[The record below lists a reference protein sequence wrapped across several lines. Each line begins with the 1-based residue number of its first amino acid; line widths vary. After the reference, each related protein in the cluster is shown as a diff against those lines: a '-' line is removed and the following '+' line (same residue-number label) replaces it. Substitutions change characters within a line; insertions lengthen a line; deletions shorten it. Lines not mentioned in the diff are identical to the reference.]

1 MSLSLDKPVII
12 TIDEYV
18 KNRTNAQNRLMHQ
31 WFNKMSHHYIL
42 TVGEAYSPYAWKQYL
57 KEKFLGFDMVEMPD
71 GSVKAI
77 TKHTSDCSTTE
88 LTDFLEKI
96 DHYARGI
103 PFEAAER
110 HPETAQMMI
119 VNPLSGGGLRG
130 LFSTHPATEERVARL
145 LALAASMRA

>member
-1 MSLSLDKPVII
+1 MKFICKTFVEIEKVRSYLMSMSLDKPVII

-57 KEKFLGFDMVEMPD
+57 KEKFLGFDMVELPD

-88 LTDFLEKI
+88 LTEFLEKI
-96 DHYARGI
+96 DHYAVTELGLMLPKPDDLYWEAMGI
-103 PFEAAER
+103 
-110 HPETAQMMI
+110 TK
-119 VNPLSGGGLRG
+119 
-130 LFSTHPATEERVARL
+130 
-145 LALAASMRA
+145 